1 MRLGRRVAEHQ
12 LADRHAEREINYEAP
27 PCILA
32 RRHRPAAYSYYFG
45 FRTADYILHTRGF
58 GQPDHRRAVD
68 AAIWGM
74 PIVNF
79 DAMRQA
85 YFRDAEAKYNDIIWW
100 PKGSGWKNQSL
111 TVNTSV
117 RYLYVFSNTR
127 EDGPTVVDLPP
138 AVAGA
143 SFYGT
148 IEDAWFL
155 PLVDI
160 GFEGKGGKYL
170 ILPPDYK
177 AEVPPGFIP
186 LRPKTYN
193 TMTLVR
199 SILASSSEDDVRK
212 GDELVKQVKIYPLA
226 KADNPPTQR
235 FVEMTDTIYDG
246 LVRYDESLYT
256 SLARMLNE
264 EPVQPRDLQMM
275 GMILPL
281 GIEKGKEFKP
291 DAATV
296 AQLKVAAKEAHA
308 WLNEQLAN
316 FVTDRTTSPW
326 IHAASRLHRFSP
338 QPRSSVRAAFIW
350 RRIMTAAVNHCGAK
364 ILIGCTSPQTFRCAS
379 SGLLRYTPWKRRRSS
394 ANSNASRSA
403 RLTRG
408 CAKTPMGRWTSTLD
422 RRRQPDRN

>member
-1 MRLGRRVAEHQ
+1 LRLGRRVAEHQ

-45 FRTADYILHTRGF
+45 FRTADYIPHTRGF

-138 AVAGA
+138 AVAAA

-177 AEVPPGFIP
+177 AEVPPGYIP

-256 SLARMLNE
+256 VL
-264 EPVQPRDLQMM
+264 
-275 GMILPL
+275 
-281 GIEKGKEFKP
+281 
-291 DAATV
+291 
-296 AQLKVAAKEAHA
+296 
-308 WLNEQLAN
+308 
-316 FVTDRTTSPW
+316 
-326 IHAASRLHRFSP
+326 
-338 QPRSSVRAAFIW
+338 RA
-350 RRIMTAAVNHCGAK
+350 C
-364 ILIGCTSPQTFRCAS
+364 
-379 SGLLRYTPWKRRRSS
+379 
-394 ANSNASRSA
+394 
-403 RLTRG
+403 
-408 CAKTPMGRWTSTLD
+408 
-422 RRRQPDRN
+422 